1 MSSVPAALLIAGV
14 SKSFGDLSV
23 LKSVDF
29 SIGKGQSGAI
39 IGPNG
44 AGKTTLVNII
54 SGVFRPNTGSIRLD
68 GEDIAGLDS
77 YQIARRGLVRTYQIT
92 SLFLDMTVKE
102 NIEIALIAR
111 RKYRKE
117 SSGGW
122 ASVAELLDLIGLG
135 SFDGHL
141 VHELSHGD
149 QRLLEVGVALA
160 FNPEVM
166 LLDEPT
172 AGMSPAE
179 TERFINLVNMK
190 LRGRCT
196 IILIEHDMDVV
207 MRTAD
212 RVCVLAGGVVIAEDA
227 PERIG
232 QNKFVREA
240 YLGHS

>member
-1 MSSVPAALLIAGV
+1 MSSSPLVLEVAGV
-14 SKSFGDLSV
+14 SKSFGGLTV

-29 SIGKGQSGAI
+29 SIGKGRSGAI

-44 AGKTTLVNII
+44 AGKTTLVNVI
-54 SGVFRPNTGSIRLD
+54 SGVFRPSAGSIRLG
-68 GEDIAGLDS
+68 GENIAGLDC
-77 YQIARRGLVRTYQIT
+77 YRIARKGLVRTYQIT
-92 SLFLDMTVKE
+92 SLFLEMTVRE
-102 NIEIALIAR
+102 NIEVALIAR
-111 RKYRKE
+111 EKYRPE
-117 SSGGW
+117 TSSGRD
-122 ASVAELLDLIGLG
+122 SVAELLELIGLNSLEG
-135 SFDGHL
+135 NL
-141 VHELSHGD
+141 VSELSHGD

-160 FNPEVM
+160 FNPEVV

-179 TERFINLVNMK
+179 TERFINLINTK

-196 IILIEHDMDVV
+196 IVLIEHDMEVV

-212 RVCVLAGGVVIAEDA
+212 RVCVLAGGAVIAEDL

-232 QNKFVREA
+232 QNRFVKEA

>member
-1 MSSVPAALLIAGV
+1 MSSASPALKLAGI
-14 SKSFGDLSV
+14 SKSFGSLVV
-23 LKSVDF
+23 LKNVDF
-29 SIGKGQSGAI
+29 SIEKGQSGAI

-54 SGVFRPNTGSIRLD
+54 SGVFRPSGGSIHLD
-68 GEDIAGLDS
+68 GENIVGFDPH
-77 YQIARRGLVRTYQIT
+77 QIARKGLVRTYQIT
-92 SLFLDMTVKE
+92 SLFLDMTVRE
-102 NIEIALIAR
+102 NVEIALIAR
-111 RKYRKE
+111 RKYRHAV
-117 SSGGW
+117 SGKS
-122 ASVAELLDLIGLG
+122 ASAEELLDLIGLADLG
-135 SFDGHL
+135 DRL
-141 VHELSHGD
+141 VYELSHGD

-160 FNPEVM
+160 FNPEIL

-179 TERFINLVNMK
+179 TERFINLVNAK

-196 IILIEHDMDVV
+196 MVLIEHDMEVV

-212 RVCVLAGGVVIAEDA
+212 RVCVLAGGAVIAEDV

-232 QNKFVREA
+232 QNQFVREA

>member
-1 MSSVPAALLIAGV
+1 MPSASPALSLVGV
-14 SKSFGDLSV
+14 SKSFGDLAV
-23 LKSVDF
+23 LKNVDF
-29 SIGKGQSGAI
+29 SIEKGQSGAI

-54 SGVFRPNTGSIRLD
+54 SGVFRPNGGAIHLD
-68 GEDIAGLDS
+68 GENIVGFDP
-77 YQIARRGLVRTYQIT
+77 YQIARKGLVRTYQIT
-92 SLFLDMTVKE
+92 SLFLDMTVRE
-102 NIEIALIAR
+102 NVEIALIAR
-111 RKYRKE
+111 RKYRRA
-117 SSGGW
+117 
-122 ASVAELLDLIGLG
+122 ASAKSAGVGELLDLIGLG
-135 SFDGHL
+135 DLDDRL

-160 FNPEVM
+160 FNPEIL

-179 TERFINLVNMK
+179 TERFINLVNAK

-196 IILIEHDMDVV
+196 MILIEHDMDVV

-212 RVCVLAGGVVIAEDA
+212 RVCVLAGGTVIAEDV

-232 QNKFVREA
+232 QSQFVREA

>member
-1 MSSVPAALLIAGV
+1 MSSASPALSLVGV
-14 SKSFGDLSV
+14 SKSFGDLAV
-23 LKSVDF
+23 LKNVDF
-29 SIGKGQSGAI
+29 SIEKGQSGAI

-54 SGVFRPNTGSIRLD
+54 SGVFRPNGGAIHLD
-68 GEDIAGLDS
+68 GENIVGFDP
-77 YQIARRGLVRTYQIT
+77 YQIARKGLVRTYQIT
-92 SLFLDMTVKE
+92 SLFLDMTVRE

-111 RKYRKE
+111 RKYRRA
-117 SSGGW
+117 
-122 ASVAELLDLIGLG
+122 ASAKSAGVGELLDLIGLG
-135 SFDGHL
+135 DLDDRL

-160 FNPEVM
+160 FNPEIL

-179 TERFINLVNMK
+179 TERFINLVNAK

-196 IILIEHDMDVV
+196 MILIEHDMDVV

-212 RVCVLAGGVVIAEDA
+212 RVCVLAGGTVIAEDV

-232 QNKFVREA
+232 QNQFVREA

>member
-1 MSSVPAALLIAGV
+1 MSSASPALKIAGV
-14 SKSFGDLSV
+14 SKSFGALMV
-23 LKSVDF
+23 LKNVDF
-29 SIGKGQSGAI
+29 SIDKGQSGAI

-54 SGVFRPNTGSIRLD
+54 SGVFRPNGGTIRLD
-68 GEDIAGLDS
+68 GEDIVGFDP
-77 YQIARRGLVRTYQIT
+77 YRIARKGLVRTYQIT

-102 NIEIALIAR
+102 NIDIALIAR
-111 RKYRKE
+111 RKYGRAA
-117 SSGGW
+117 SGENAG
-122 ASVAELLDLIGLG
+122 VAELLDLIGL
-135 SFDGHL
+135 SSLDNQL

-160 FNPEVM
+160 CNPEIL

-179 TERFINLVNMK
+179 TERFINLVNAK

-196 IILIEHDMDVV
+196 MILIEHDMEVV

-212 RVCVLAGGVVIAEDA
+212 RVCVLAGGVVIAEDV

-232 QNKFVREA
+232 QNQFVREA